1 MKSGRNKRAGQ
12 ATRAIHLGYDPA
24 TAQGALTPPIYL
36 TSTYAFESVEQ
47 GAELFRGEREGY
59 IYGRTK
65 NPTQSLL
72 EQRIADLENAEAAL
86 VVASGMAAISGT
98 FWSLLNQGDGIV
110 ADKVVYGNT
119 YALLDKGVTRFGID
133 TKFVDFTNLDEV
145 AAAIGPKTKLV
156 YFETPANP
164 NLRIV
169 DIAGVVA
176 LAHAKNVLVV
186 VDNTFATPILQRPL
200 DLGADLVIHSATKFL
215 GGHGDLLAGVVAGKA
230 ETIKTIRMNG
240 LRFLTGATISP
251 FAAFLMLR
259 GLKTL
264 EIRVERHCKSAATI
278 AERLAKHPAIE
289 TLHYPGLADHPRT
302 AIVKRQMSAGGGL
315 IAFEIK
321 GGIKAGMAV
330 MDKLDIIR
338 RAVSLGDAETLIQH
352 PASMT
357 HAAYEP
363 EVRAKHG
370 ISDGLIRLSVGLE
383 NVEDIWDDLEQA
395 LTAVV

>member
-1 MKSGRNKRAGQ
+1 
-12 ATRAIHLGYDPA
+12 
-24 TAQGALTPPIYL
+24 
-36 TSTYAFESVEQ
+36 
-47 GAELFRGEREGY
+47 
-59 IYGRTK
+59 
-65 NPTQSLL
+65 
-72 EQRIADLENAEAAL
+72 
-86 VVASGMAAISGT
+86 
-98 FWSLLNQGDGIV
+98 
-110 ADKVVYGNT
+110 VYGNT

-176 LAHAKNVLVV
+176 LAHAKGVMVV

-264 EIRVERHCKSAATI
+264 EIRVERHSKSAATI
-278 AERLAKHPAIE
+278 AERLAKHGAIE
-289 TLHYPGLADHPRT
+289 TLHYPGLPDHPRA
-302 AIVKRQMSAGGGL
+302 AIVKRQMASGGGL
-315 IAFEIK
+315 IAFELK
-321 GGIKAGMAV
+321 GGIKAGVTVMEGMYYNDWFPGHQIGMAPPLSADRV
-330 MDKLDIIR
+330 EYADGTKATLEQHAHDVSVFLAWASSPHLEAR
-338 RAVSLGDAETLIQH
+338 NSLGMKVILFLLIL
-352 PASMT
+352 AGLLYAT
-357 HAAYEP
+357 K
-363 EVRAKHG
+363 RKIWRDIKH
-370 ISDGLIRLSVGLE
+370 
-383 NVEDIWDDLEQA
+383 
-395 LTAVV
+395 

>member
-1 MKSGRNKRAGQ
+1 MKTGRNKRAGQ

-24 TAQGALTPPIYL
+24 SAQGALTPPIYL

-47 GAELFRGEREGY
+47 GAALFRGEREGY

-86 VVASGMAAISGT
+86 VVASGMAAISAT
-98 FWSLLNQGDGIV
+98 FWSLLSQGDGIV

-119 YALLDKGVTRFGID
+119 YALLDKGVTRFGIE

-164 NLRIV
+164 NLRVV

-176 LAHAKNVLVV
+176 LARAKNVLVV

-264 EIRVERHCKSAATI
+264 EIRVEAANGMDGGWV
-278 AERLAKHPAIE
+278 A
-289 TLHYPGLADHPRT
+289 YT
-302 AIVKRQMSAGGGL
+302 ATGK
-315 IAFEIK
+315 AFD
-321 GGIKAGMAV
+321 V
-330 MDKLDIIR
+330 MM
-338 RAVSLGDAETLIQH
+338 
-352 PASMT
+352 P
-357 HAAYEP
+357 
-363 EVRAKHG
+363 
-370 ISDGLIRLSVGLE
+370 
-383 NVEDIWDDLEQA
+383 
-395 LTAVV
+395 